1 MAITPMRGRVQ
12 SPPQQTTIP
21 TGPRD
26 VSRDLERLRA
36 RSALHAA
43 HLRRTGRPPASPATS
58 RATLDA
64 WRQAASRVSKTAA
77 CKDDQ
82 DAFMLP
88 DQPDTVSTDSAVLP
102 AATFADLNT
111 EKRYVN
117 ARVRAARAA
126 ISLCEQCPILAKCRA
141 DVLTDIEA
149 GTQPTDAVVAAVA
162 WTSQGLPDPHV
173 HDRVTDLDRDQH
185 SLDALAGTVVY
196 RDDPATNWIP
206 ADLEPMPGHDTMLVE
221 AVLSDRN
228 LSTVASGGKS
238 RWVAQSSLD
247 NNPGMRADGR
257 EVIPHAEEREIIR
270 QAVAREM
277 APNTLASLLGCRWDR
292 AADLLHSFGA
302 DIPNIT
308 PGAAASRHRA
318 LWLSRQRHAE
328 QRLEQ
333 LRQAQASTHPA
344 HALSA

>member
-12 SPPQQTTIP
+12 SPAQQTTI
-21 TGPRD
+21 TTNARD
-26 VSRDLERLRA
+26 ITRELERLRT

-43 HLRRTGRPPASPATS
+43 HLRRTGRPPASPATN

-64 WRQAASRVSKTAA
+64 WRQASNRVSKTAV
-77 CKDDQ
+77 CKDNQ
-82 DAFMLP
+82 DAFVLP
-88 DQPDTVSTDSAVLP
+88 DQPDTVPTDSAILP
-102 AATFADLNT
+102 AATFADLNA

-141 DVLTDIEA
+141 DVLTDIAA
-149 GTQPTDAVVAAVA
+149 GTQPTDVVVAAVA
-162 WTSQGLPDPHV
+162 WTAQGLPDPHV
-173 HDRVTDLDRDQH
+173 HDRVTSVERDQH

-206 ADLEPMPGHDTMLVE
+206 ADLEPVSTIDTMLVE

-228 LSTVASGGKS
+228 LLTIASGKKS

-247 NNPGMRADGR
+247 NNSSIADEDR
-257 EVIPHAEEREIIR
+257 EVIPHAEEQEIIR
-270 QAVAREM
+270 RAVARGM
-277 APNTLASLLGCRWDR
+277 APNTLAAILGCRWDR

-302 DIPNIT
+302 DIPNLE
-308 PGAAASRHRA
+308 PGATARRHRD
-318 LWLSRQRHAE
+318 LWLTRQRHAE
-328 QRLEQ
+328 HRRAQ
-333 LRQAQASTHPA
+333 LRQAQSAA
-344 HALSA
+344 HRSHAISA